1 MIPQWQGQ
9 PLLTVVTVAV
19 GLASVLAV
27 HPHLDPGPQGHG
39 RESWMMRS
47 LHQPALMSLR
57 PTHSSPEQLSRTS
70 PLGSGCGPL
79 FGSPPK
85 RHQQPPQNPPFTS
98 PAPVHIQCQAHGP
111 APLLSPSP
119 GQQHQ
124 VVHTSSS
131 DAKRTKKCF
140 WFWVDGL
147 ARGGGGSARFPPPP
161 RRVDKHIL
169 GLARGFHVH

>member
-27 HPHLDPGPQGHG
+27 HPHLDRGPQGHG

-57 PTHSSPEQLSRTS
+57 PTHSSPEPLPRTS

-79 FGSPPK
+79 FGSPLK

-111 APLLSPSP
+111 APLLSSSP
-119 GQQHQ
+119 GHQPGQ
-124 VVHTSSS
+124 VVHASSS
-131 DAKRTKKCF
+131 DAKGRNF
-140 WFWVDGL
+140 FFGFGWVVWP
-147 ARGGGGSARFPPPP
+147 GGGGGVRQTPPPPP
-161 RRVDKHIL
+161 R
-169 GLARGFHVH
+169 G